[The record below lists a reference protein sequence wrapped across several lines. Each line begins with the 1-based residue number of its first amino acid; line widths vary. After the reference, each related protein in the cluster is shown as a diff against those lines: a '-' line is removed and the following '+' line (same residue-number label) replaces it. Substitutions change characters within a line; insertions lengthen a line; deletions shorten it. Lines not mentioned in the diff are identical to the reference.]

1 MHISRLYK
9 LFSNLKRQIDGQ
21 IFYKAREDI
30 SMEKNMKRSKEK
42 KSKKKIWL
50 WIIGSLLTIL
60 LIFLGTAY
68 YTIQKTMNKIN
79 TPLVETDDTPDKTQ
93 KTITKKEPFS
103 VLMLGVDERKD
114 DSGRSDTMIVITVNP
129 EKQTMKMLSIPRDTR
144 TEIIGH
150 DTVDKINHAYAFGGV
165 PMAMDTVE
173 NLLDIPLDYYVF
185 INMEGFLQ
193 IIDTLGGVTIQ
204 NDMDLTYDSY
214 HYPEGEI
221 SLSGDEALI
230 FSRIRYE
237 DPRGD
242 FGRQIRQRQI
252 IEAVM
257 KKASTPSMLLKAT
270 DMLDVVGD
278 NVRMNFTVKDLIQ
291 LQSIY
296 KKMDNNIDQLS
307 FEAGEGQM
315 MNHIWY
321 YIPDETELQQIKTE
335 LKTHLE

>member
-1 MHISRLYK
+1 MK
-9 LFSNLKRQIDGQ
+9 
-21 IFYKAREDI
+21 
-30 SMEKNMKRSKEK
+30 EKKK

-50 WIIGSLLTIL
+50 WIVGSLLTIF
-60 LIFLGTAY
+60 LIFIGTAY

-79 TPLVETDDTPDKTQ
+79 TPLVEATDITEEAPKTM
-93 KTITKKEPFS
+93 KKKEPFS
-103 VLMLGVDERKD
+103 VLLLGVDERSN

-193 IIDTLGGVTIQ
+193 IIDTLGGVTIE
-204 NDMDLTYDSY
+204 NDTNLTYDSY
-214 HYPEGEI
+214 HFPKGEL
-221 SLSGDEALI
+221 SLNGDEALI

-257 KKASTPSMLLKAT
+257 KKASTPSVILKAS

-296 KKMDNNIDQLS
+296 KKMDSSIEQLS
-307 FEAGEGQM
+307 FEAEGGQM
-315 MNHIWY
+315 IDRIWY
-321 YIPDETELQQIKTE
+321 YVPDETELQQIQTE

>member
-1 MHISRLYK
+1 
-9 LFSNLKRQIDGQ
+9 
-21 IFYKAREDI
+21 
-30 SMEKNMKRSKEK
+30 MEKNMKRSKEK
-42 KSKKKIWL
+42 KSKKKIWP
-50 WIIGSLLTIL
+50 WIVGSLLAIF
-60 LIFLGTAY
+60 LIFIGTAY
-68 YTIQKTMNKIN
+68 FTIQKTMNKIN
-79 TPLVETDDTPDKTQ
+79 TPLIQTTDAAQPEEKTV
-93 KTITKKEPFS
+93 IKKEPFS

-144 TEIIGH
+144 TEIVGH

-165 PMAMDTVE
+165 PMAVDTVE
-173 NLLDIPLDYYVF
+173 NFLNIPIDYYVF

-193 IIDTLGGVTIQ
+193 IIDTLGGVTIN
-204 NDMDLTYDSY
+204 NDMDLTYDEY

-221 SLSGDEALI
+221 TLNGNEALI

-257 KKASTPSMLLKAT
+257 KKASTPSTLLKAT
-270 DMLDVVGD
+270 DMLNVLGD
-278 NVRMNFTVKDLIQ
+278 NVRMNFSVKDLIQ

-296 KKMDNNIDQLS
+296 KKMDKDIEQIS
-307 FEAGEGQM
+307 FEQGEGQRI
-315 MNHIWY
+315 NRIWY
-321 YIPDETELQQIKTE
+321 YIPNEEELQKIQTDLNNH
-335 LKTHLE
+335 LKSK

>member
-1 MHISRLYK
+1 
-9 LFSNLKRQIDGQ
+9 
-21 IFYKAREDI
+21 
-30 SMEKNMKRSKEK
+30 MEKKMKRSKEK
-42 KSKKKIWL
+42 KSKKKVML
-50 WIIGSLLTIL
+50 WILGSLLV
-60 LIFLGTAY
+60 IFFVFIGTAY
-68 YTIQKTMNKIN
+68 YTVQKTMNKIN
-79 TPLVETDDTPDKTQ
+79 TPLLETNAVEKEQ

-103 VLMLGVDERKD
+103 VLMLGVDEREN

-150 DTVDKINHAYAFGGV
+150 DSVDKINHAYAFGGV
-165 PMAMDTVE
+165 PMAMETVE
-173 NLLDIPLDYYVF
+173 NFLDIQLDYYVF

-214 HYPEGEI
+214 HYPKGEVT
-221 SLSGDEALI
+221 LNGDEALI

-257 KKASTPSMLLKAT
+257 KKASTPSVLLKAT
-270 DMLDVVGD
+270 DMLDVVGE
-278 NVRMNFTVKDLIQ
+278 NVRMNFSVKDLIQ
-291 LQSIY
+291 LQGIY
-296 KKMDNNIDQLS
+296 KKMNSGIDQLS
-307 FEAGEGQM
+307 FEEGSGKKINQ
-315 MNHIWY
+315 IWY
-321 YIPDETELQQIKTE
+321 FIPDETELQQIQTE
-335 LKTHLE
+335 LKTHLQ